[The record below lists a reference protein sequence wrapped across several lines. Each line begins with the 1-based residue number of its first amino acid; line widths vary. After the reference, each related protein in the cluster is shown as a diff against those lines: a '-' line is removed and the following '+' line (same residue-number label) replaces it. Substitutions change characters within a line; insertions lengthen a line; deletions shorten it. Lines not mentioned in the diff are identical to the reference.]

1 MTDIILES
9 ISDGV
14 FTVDEQWHVTSFNK
28 AAETIT
34 SIPRSEAIGKLCH
47 EVFKSTMCESGCPLR
62 MTMKTKKPV
71 IDAKGYCINPS
82 GERIPISVSTA
93 LLQDS
98 EGHVIGGAETFRDLR
113 ELEELKQKLGLAPL
127 GLEYSSRSPAMKAV
141 VDLVPT
147 IAASKATVLI
157 EGETGTGKEVTARAI
172 HANSPQAKG
181 PFVAV
186 NCGAL
191 PDALLESEL
200 FGYRKGAFTGAD
212 KDKPGRFRQA
222 DKGTLFLDEIGDIS
236 PAMQVKL
243 LRVLQ
248 EGVYEPLGAVES
260 ETTEARI
267 ICATNNNLKELVD
280 RGTFRRD
287 LYYRVNVIR
296 LALPPLRE
304 RKEDLPDLAEYF
316 LRMYRHRIGKPIEGF
331 SEDVYAA
338 FFAYDW
344 PGNIRELENV
354 VERAVVLCARRRI
367 ETPALPQELR
377 QIPGSHGAIL
387 PMGTPGNPAVSRT
400 PAAASP
406 EIRIL
411 RSETEADAIRD
422 ALNRT
427 FWNHTQAAVEL
438 GIHRST
444 LYRKME
450 KYGIAKE

>member
-1 MTDIILES
+1 
-9 ISDGV
+9 
-14 FTVDEQWHVTSFNK
+14 
-28 AAETIT
+28 
-34 SIPRSEAIGKLCH
+34 
-47 EVFKSTMCESGCPLR
+47 
-62 MTMKTKKPV
+62 
-71 IDAKGYCINPS
+71 
-82 GERIPISVSTA
+82 
-93 LLQDS
+93 
-98 EGHVIGGAETFRDLR
+98 
-113 ELEELKQKLGLAPL
+113 
-127 GLEYSSRSPAMKAV
+127 
-141 VDLVPT
+141 
-147 IAASKATVLI
+147 
-157 EGETGTGKEVTARAI
+157 
-172 HANSPQAKG
+172 
-181 PFVAV
+181 
-186 NCGAL
+186 
-191 PDALLESEL
+191 EL

-267 ICATNNNLKELVD
+267 ICATNHNLKELVD

-411 RSETEADAIRD
+411 RSEAEADAIRD

-427 FWNHTQAAVEL
+427 FWNHAQAAVEL